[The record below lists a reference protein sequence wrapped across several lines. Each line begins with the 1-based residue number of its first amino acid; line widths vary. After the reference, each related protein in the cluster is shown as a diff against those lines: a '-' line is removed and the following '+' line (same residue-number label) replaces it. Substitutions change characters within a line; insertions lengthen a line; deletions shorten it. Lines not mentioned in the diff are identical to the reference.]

1 MKRILINATHNEE
14 IRVALCKDHHLYDFD
29 LENRTREQKKANIYK
44 GYITRIEPSLE
55 AVFVE
60 YGSARQ
66 GFLPLREISAEYL
79 SGNLRTDNIKDLIK
93 EGDSVIVQVEKEE
106 RGNKGAALSTYVSL
120 AGRYLVL
127 MPNKSKAGGISRQ
140 ISGKVREEMKQI
152 IASLSIPRG
161 MSVIVRTAGLGKGFD
176 DLQNDLNHLLQTWS
190 AIQEKNRTH
199 PSPCLVHQEAGVVT
213 RAVRDYLRDDIGE
226 VWIDSENAYNEAA
239 HFIASV
245 MPTQMGKL
253 RKYTDYEPLFGRFG
267 VERQIETAYQR
278 EVRLPSGGSI
288 VIDQTEAMVAIDI
301 NSAKSTKGSDVAET
315 AYHTNLE
322 AADEIAR
329 QLRLR
334 DMGGLIVIDF
344 IDMNDSRHQK
354 EVEKRLIEACR
365 YDRARVQFGEISK
378 FGLMEMSRQRLRPS
392 LEEATGYICPR
403 CHGNGMIRDLRSLA
417 LSIMRQIEQ
426 IALKERMGEI
436 QAEVPT
442 EIAAFL
448 LNEKRESLVYL
459 EQDSGTRIT
468 VLPHAHLESPNFSLH
483 FNPNGFAPSSYD
495 RIMDV
500 EERESGDR
508 GYDVN
513 WQTKTDEPAITTNRW
528 QKADNAGVKPQK
540 DTATNDKDGSAQKAP
555 AHQSQAVAWLSNLF
569 APKPQ
574 AHLAYT
580 LNNKDA
586 AAAIESIINHGGVSL
601 GSFGTLTLPKEE
613 HKEPKTDD
621 KIHDKDNDKHHDKAE
636 RSTRFERDDKHKKKT
651 KREHG
656 DNDNQIKADK
666 RESHDKDKNEKTDRR
681 KKEQDHPKREP
692 NSVRQ
697 SRGEMVRGETLTPAD
712 KASMANTDSHKLD
725 NPPHDKADK
734 RADKGV
740 DKSPNKPQTHESK
753 PVSKADKTNDKTA
766 KVDHNTRKSA
776 NPNEVVLHIS
786 PINRSE
792 MAGDVVHLSLD
803 NSKPTP
809 KHTRAEKAELA
820 DKPNKDSEVVD
831 LAVQAE
837 AQAEVV
843 TETISVDDSVTTP
856 VTTPANDTGVNQKE
870 QATST
875 QVGEVSANAC
885 DMTQQADMPTADVVS
900 AERLTTLAYKMNKAI
915 NDPRVVAVA
924 LREKLGLTKAQSAP
938 TTTRPTITGTAG
950 EFIQSV
956 LGDTLP
962 QAWRDDFVAHFLR
975 AVDAIHADKP
985 TETHSATDGE
995 QEFEQAFAKQFANYG
1010 YAPLSNE
1017 YLADFVEH
1025 TTAQRAWHI
1034 GQGKTKATP
1043 RPIAQRASNDP
1054 RGQYPSPDTSPVSN
1068 EMADESAL
1076 GTIADGTMTST
1087 TKTHKP
1093 EPVDSPDLPV
1103 GDMAEPSTHDTTKPS
1118 LLESASDT
1126 TDKVL
1131 ASDKSTLES
1140 LVQPLDDITDPTDE
1154 AKDDGKASDIKAQK
1168 MDDKADETTKTSPA
1182 SYKDMI
1188 ESVSGQLLQPMGILN
1203 LVTPKKPKP
1212 PKTKTPKPPK
1222 TPAKRTSKAAQK
1234 AEVIKRKSK
1243 ADDNAVLDKSPSDD
1257 NLAQ

>member
-79 SGNLRTDNIKDLIK
+79 NGNLRTDNIKDLIK

-392 LEEATGYICPR
+392 LEETTGYICPR

-697 SRGEMVRGETLTPAD
+697 SRGEMVRGETLMPTD
-712 KASMANTDSHKLD
+712 KANMANTDSHKLD
-725 NPPHDKADK
+725 NPSHDKADK

-803 NSKPTP
+803 NSKSTP
-809 KHTRAEKAELA
+809 ERTKAEPTKESTQDTKVAELTA
-820 DKPNKDSEVVD
+820 QTE
-831 LAVQAE
+831 VQAKTAVSTQIRTLSDDTAITVNDAKANQQE
-837 AQAEVV
+837 QAAQA
-843 TETISVDDSVTTP
+843 
-856 VTTPANDTGVNQKE
+856 DT
-870 QATST
+870 TST
-875 QVGEVSANAC
+875 NANNAAQKANAS
-885 DMTQQADMPTADVVS
+885 TADVIS
-900 AERLTTLAYKMNKAI
+900 TERLSTLAHKMNKAI

-924 LREKLGLTKAQSAP
+924 LREKFSPTKTQSAP

-985 TETHSATDGE
+985 TETHSVADGE
-995 QEFEQAFAKQFANYG
+995 QEFEQAFAKQFTNYG

-1017 YLADFVEH
+1017 YLADFAEH

-1043 RPIAQRASNDP
+1043 RPIGQRASNDP

-1087 TKTHKP
+1087 TKTHTS
-1093 EPVDSPDLPV
+1093 EAVDNFDQQS
-1103 GDMAEPSTHDTTKPS
+1103 K
-1118 LLESASDT
+1118 SDT

-1131 ASDKSTLES
+1131 ASDESTLES

-1154 AKDDGKASDIKAQK
+1154 AKASDIKAQK
-1168 MDDKADETTKTSPA
+1168 MDDKADETTKTNPT

-1203 LVTPKKPKP
+1203 LVTPKKPKKPKP
-1212 PKTKTPKPPK
+1212 PKTKTL
-1222 TPAKRTSKAAQK
+1222 AKRTSKAAQK

>member
-79 SGNLRTDNIKDLIK
+79 NGNLRTDNIKDLIK

-190 AIQEKNRTH
+190 AIQEKNHTH

-495 RIMDV
+495 RIVDV

-540 DTATNDKDGSAQKAP
+540 DTATNGKDGSAQKAP

-580 LNNKDA
+580 LNNRDA

-636 RSTRFERDDKHKKKT
+636 RPTRFERDDKHKKKT

-712 KASMANTDSHKLD
+712 KANMANTDSHKLD

-740 DKSPNKPQTHESK
+740 DKSQNKPQTHESK

-803 NSKPTP
+803 NSKSTP
-809 KHTRAEKAELA
+809 ERTKAEPTKESTQDTKVAELTA
-820 DKPNKDSEVVD
+820 QTE
-831 LAVQAE
+831 VQAKTAVSTQIRTLSDDTAITVNDAKANQQE
-837 AQAEVV
+837 QAAQA
-843 TETISVDDSVTTP
+843 DTTN
-856 VTTPANDTGVNQKE
+856 TNANNAAQK
-870 QATST
+870 
-875 QVGEVSANAC
+875 ANAS
-885 DMTQQADMPTADVVS
+885 TADVIS
-900 AERLTTLAYKMNKAI
+900 TERLSTLAYKMNKAI

-924 LREKLGLTKAQSAP
+924 LREKFSPIKTQSA
-938 TTTRPTITGTAG
+938 TTATGSTITGTAG

-956 LGDTLP
+956 LGNTLP
-962 QAWRDDFVAHFLR
+962 QAWRDDFVAYFLR

-985 TETHSATDGE
+985 TETHSVADGE

-1017 YLADFVEH
+1017 YLADFAEH

-1043 RPIAQRASNDP
+1043 RPIGQRASNDP

-1087 TKTHKP
+1087 TKTHSS
-1093 EPVDSPDLPV
+1093 EAVDNFDQQS
-1103 GDMAEPSTHDTTKPS
+1103 K
-1118 LLESASDT
+1118 SDT

-1131 ASDKSTLES
+1131 ASDESTLES

>member
-540 DTATNDKDGSAQKAP
+540 DTATDDKDGSAQKAP

-712 KASMANTDSHKLD
+712 KANMANTDSHKLD
-725 NPPHDKADK
+725 NPPHDKTDK

-792 MAGDVVHLSLD
+792 MAGDVVHLWLD
-803 NSKPTP
+803 NSKSTL
-809 KHTRAEKAELA
+809 KHTKAEPTKESTQDTKVAELTA
-820 DKPNKDSEVVD
+820 
-831 LAVQAE
+831 QTE
-837 AQAEVV
+837 AQAKTAVS
-843 TETISVDDSVTTP
+843 TQIRTLSDDTAITVNDAK
-856 VTTPANDTGVNQKE
+856 ANQQE
-870 QATST
+870 QADTTST
-875 QVGEVSANAC
+875 NANNAAQKANAS
-885 DMTQQADMPTADVVS
+885 TADVIS
-900 AERLTTLAYKMNKAI
+900 TERLSTLAHKMNKAI

-1017 YLADFVEH
+1017 YLADFAEH

-1034 GQGKTKATP
+1034 GQGKTETMP

-1054 RGQYPSPDTSPVSN
+1054 RGQHPDLGTSPIL
-1068 EMADESAL
+1068 DETASESVPSAI
-1076 GTIADGTMTST
+1076 TDETPTPATE
-1087 TKTHKP
+1087 THKP

-1103 GDMAEPSTHDTTKPS
+1103 GDMAEPSTHDTTEPS

-1126 TDKVL
+1126 MDKVL
-1131 ASDKSTLES
+1131 KSTESALES
-1140 LVQPLDDITDPTDE
+1140 LVQALDDIISPTDE
-1154 AKDDGKASDIKAQK
+1154 SKDDDKMSDAKAPKVAEK
-1168 MDDKADETTKTSPA
+1168 TDDKTNDETTKTSPA

-1203 LVTPKKPKP
+1203 LVTPKKPKKPKP
-1212 PKTKTPKPPK
+1212 PKTK

>member
-79 SGNLRTDNIKDLIK
+79 NGNLRTDNIKDLIK

-712 KASMANTDSHKLD
+712 KANMANTDSHKLD

-803 NSKPTP
+803 NSKSTP
-809 KHTRAEKAELA
+809 KHTKAEPTKESTQDTKVAELTA
-820 DKPNKDSEVVD
+820 
-831 LAVQAE
+831 QTE
-837 AQAEVV
+837 AQAKTAVS
-843 TETISVDDSVTTP
+843 TQIRTLSDDTAITVNDAK
-856 VTTPANDTGVNQKE
+856 ANQQE
-870 QATST
+870 QADTTST
-875 QVGEVSANAC
+875 NANNTAQKANAS
-885 DMTQQADMPTADVVS
+885 TADVIS
-900 AERLTTLAYKMNKAI
+900 TERLSTLAHKMNKAI

-1017 YLADFVEH
+1017 YLADFAEH

-1034 GQGKTKATP
+1034 GQGKTETMP

-1054 RGQYPSPDTSPVSN
+1054 RGQYPSPDTSPVSD

-1076 GTIADGTMTST
+1076 DTIADGTMTST
-1087 TKTHKP
+1087 TKTHTS
-1093 EPVDSPDLPV
+1093 EAVDNFDQQS
-1103 GDMAEPSTHDTTKPS
+1103 K
-1118 LLESASDT
+1118 SDT

-1131 ASDKSTLES
+1131 ASDESTLES

-1168 MDDKADETTKTSPA
+1168 MDDKADETTKTNPT

-1203 LVTPKKPKP
+1203 LVTPKKPKKPKP
-1212 PKTKTPKPPK
+1212 PKTK

-1257 NLAQ
+1257 NLTQ

>member
-79 SGNLRTDNIKDLIK
+79 NGNLRTDNIKDLIK

-495 RIMDV
+495 RIVDV

-540 DTATNDKDGSAQKAP
+540 DTATNGKDGSAQKAP

-580 LNNKDA
+580 LNNRDA

-636 RSTRFERDDKHKKKT
+636 RPTRFERDDKHKKKT

-712 KASMANTDSHKLD
+712 KANMANTDSHKLD

-740 DKSPNKPQTHESK
+740 DKSQNKPQTHESK

-803 NSKPTP
+803 NSKSTP
-809 KHTRAEKAELA
+809 ERTKAEPTKESTQDTKVAELTA
-820 DKPNKDSEVVD
+820 QTE
-831 LAVQAE
+831 VQAKTAVSTQIRTLSDDTAITVNDAKANQQE
-837 AQAEVV
+837 QAAQA
-843 TETISVDDSVTTP
+843 DTTN
-856 VTTPANDTGVNQKE
+856 TNANNAAQK
-870 QATST
+870 
-875 QVGEVSANAC
+875 ANAS
-885 DMTQQADMPTADVVS
+885 TADVIS
-900 AERLTTLAYKMNKAI
+900 TERLSTLAYKMNKAI

-924 LREKLGLTKAQSAP
+924 LREKFSPIKTQSA
-938 TTTRPTITGTAG
+938 TTATGSTITGTAG

-956 LGDTLP
+956 LGNTLP
-962 QAWRDDFVAHFLR
+962 QAWRDDFVAYFLR

-985 TETHSATDGE
+985 TETHSVADGE

-1017 YLADFVEH
+1017 YLADFAEH

-1043 RPIAQRASNDP
+1043 RPIGQRASNDP

-1087 TKTHKP
+1087 TKTHSS
-1093 EPVDSPDLPV
+1093 EAVDNFDQQS
-1103 GDMAEPSTHDTTKPS
+1103 K
-1118 LLESASDT
+1118 SDT

-1131 ASDKSTLES
+1131 ASDESTLES

>member
-79 SGNLRTDNIKDLIK
+79 NGNLRTDNIKDLIK

-540 DTATNDKDGSAQKAP
+540 DTATDDKDGSAQKAP

-613 HKEPKTDD
+613 HKEPKTND

-712 KASMANTDSHKLD
+712 KANMANTDSHKLD

-740 DKSPNKPQTHESK
+740 DKSQNKPQTHESK

-792 MAGDVVHLSLD
+792 MAGDVVHLWLD
-803 NSKPTP
+803 NSKSTP
-809 KHTRAEKAELA
+809 KHTRAEPTKESTQDTKVAELTA
-820 DKPNKDSEVVD
+820 QTE
-831 LAVQAE
+831 VQAKTAVSTQIRTLSDDTAITVNDAKANQQE
-837 AQAEVV
+837 QAAQA
-843 TETISVDDSVTTP
+843 DTTN
-856 VTTPANDTGVNQKE
+856 TNANNAAQK
-870 QATST
+870 
-875 QVGEVSANAC
+875 ANAS
-885 DMTQQADMPTADVVS
+885 TADVIS
-900 AERLTTLAYKMNKAI
+900 TERLSTLAHKMNKAI

-924 LREKLGLTKAQSAP
+924 LREKFSPIKTQSA
-938 TTTRPTITGTAG
+938 TTATGSTITGTAG

-962 QAWRDDFVAHFLR
+962 QAWRDDFVAYFLR
-975 AVDAIHADKP
+975 ATDAITDKAFIQ
-985 TETHSATDGE
+985 TDDATNDGR
-995 QEFEQAFAKQFANYG
+995 EFEQAFAKQFTNYG
-1010 YAPLSNE
+1010 YAPLSGE
-1017 YLADFVEH
+1017 YLADFAKH

-1043 RPIAQRASNDP
+1043 RPIGQRASNDP

-1068 EMADESAL
+1068 EIADESAL

-1087 TKTHKP
+1087 TKTHTS
-1093 EPVDSPDLPV
+1093 EAVDNFDQQS
-1103 GDMAEPSTHDTTKPS
+1103 K
-1118 LLESASDT
+1118 SDT

-1131 ASDKSTLES
+1131 VSDESTSES

-1168 MDDKADETTKTSPA
+1168 MDDKADETTKTNPT

>member
-79 SGNLRTDNIKDLIK
+79 NGNLRTDNIKDLIK

-190 AIQEKNRTH
+190 AIQEKNHTH

-712 KASMANTDSHKLD
+712 KANMANTDSHKLD

-803 NSKPTP
+803 NSKSTP
-809 KHTRAEKAELA
+809 ERTKAEPTKESTQDTKVAELTA
-820 DKPNKDSEVVD
+820 QTE
-831 LAVQAE
+831 VQAKTAVSTQIRTLSDDTAITVNDAKANQQE
-837 AQAEVV
+837 QAAQA
-843 TETISVDDSVTTP
+843 DTTN
-856 VTTPANDTGVNQKE
+856 TNANNAAQK
-870 QATST
+870 
-875 QVGEVSANAC
+875 ANAS
-885 DMTQQADMPTADVVS
+885 TADVIS
-900 AERLTTLAYKMNKAI
+900 TERLSTLAYKMNKAI

-924 LREKLGLTKAQSAP
+924 LREKFSPIKTQSA
-938 TTTRPTITGTAG
+938 TTATGSTITGTAG

-956 LGDTLP
+956 LGNTLP
-962 QAWRDDFVAHFLR
+962 QAWRDDFVAYFLR

-985 TETHSATDGE
+985 TETHSVADGE

-1017 YLADFVEH
+1017 YLADFAEH

-1087 TKTHKP
+1087 TKTHSSEAMDNFDQQSK
-1093 EPVDSPDLPV
+1093 
-1103 GDMAEPSTHDTTKPS
+1103 
-1118 LLESASDT
+1118 SDT

-1131 ASDKSTLES
+1131 ASDESTLES

-1234 AEVIKRKSK
+1234 AEVIKRKPK
-1243 ADDNAVLDKSPSDD
+1243 ADDNAVLDKLPSDD

>member
-79 SGNLRTDNIKDLIK
+79 NGNLRTDNIKDLIK

-190 AIQEKNRTH
+190 AIQEKNHTH

-495 RIMDV
+495 RIVDV

-540 DTATNDKDGSAQKAP
+540 DTATNGKDGSAQKAP

-636 RSTRFERDDKHKKKT
+636 RPTRFERDDKHKKKT

-712 KASMANTDSHKLD
+712 KANMANTDSHKLD

-740 DKSPNKPQTHESK
+740 DKSQNKPQTHESK

-803 NSKPTP
+803 NSKSTP
-809 KHTRAEKAELA
+809 ERTKAEPTKESTQDTKVAELTA
-820 DKPNKDSEVVD
+820 QTE
-831 LAVQAE
+831 VQAKTAVSTQIRTLSDDTAITVNDAKANQQE
-837 AQAEVV
+837 QAAQA
-843 TETISVDDSVTTP
+843 DTTN
-856 VTTPANDTGVNQKE
+856 TNANNAAQK
-870 QATST
+870 
-875 QVGEVSANAC
+875 ANAS
-885 DMTQQADMPTADVVS
+885 TADVIS
-900 AERLTTLAYKMNKAI
+900 TERLSTLAYKMNKAI

-924 LREKLGLTKAQSAP
+924 LREKFSPIKTQSA
-938 TTTRPTITGTAG
+938 TTATGSTITGTAG

-956 LGDTLP
+956 LGNTLP
-962 QAWRDDFVAHFLR
+962 QAWRDDFVAYFLR

-985 TETHSATDGE
+985 TETHSVADGE

-1017 YLADFVEH
+1017 YLADFAEH

-1043 RPIAQRASNDP
+1043 RPIGQRASNDP

-1087 TKTHKP
+1087 TKTHSS
-1093 EPVDSPDLPV
+1093 EAVDNFDQQS
-1103 GDMAEPSTHDTTKPS
+1103 K
-1118 LLESASDT
+1118 SDT

-1131 ASDKSTLES
+1131 ASDESTLES

>member
-79 SGNLRTDNIKDLIK
+79 NGNLRTDNIKDLIK

-199 PSPCLVHQEAGVVT
+199 PSPRLVHQEAGVVT

-580 LNNKDA
+580 LNNRDA

-636 RSTRFERDDKHKKKT
+636 RPTRFERDDKHKKKT

-712 KASMANTDSHKLD
+712 KANMANTDSHKLD

-740 DKSPNKPQTHESK
+740 DKSQNKPQTHESK

-766 KVDHNTRKSA
+766 KVDHNTRKST

-803 NSKPTP
+803 NSKSTP
-809 KHTRAEKAELA
+809 ERTKAEPTKESTQDTKVAELTA
-820 DKPNKDSEVVD
+820 QTE
-831 LAVQAE
+831 VQAKTAVSTQIRTLSDDTAITVNDAKANQQE
-837 AQAEVV
+837 QAAQA
-843 TETISVDDSVTTP
+843 DTTN
-856 VTTPANDTGVNQKE
+856 TNANNAAQK
-870 QATST
+870 
-875 QVGEVSANAC
+875 ANAS
-885 DMTQQADMPTADVVS
+885 TADVIS
-900 AERLTTLAYKMNKAI
+900 TERLSTLAYKMNKAI

-924 LREKLGLTKAQSAP
+924 LREKFSPIKTQSA
-938 TTTRPTITGTAG
+938 TTATGSTITGTAG

-956 LGDTLP
+956 LGNTLP
-962 QAWRDDFVAHFLR
+962 QAWRDDFVAYFLR

-985 TETHSATDGE
+985 TETHSVADGE

-1017 YLADFVEH
+1017 YLADFAEH

-1043 RPIAQRASNDP
+1043 RPIGQRASNDP

-1087 TKTHKP
+1087 TKTHSS
-1093 EPVDSPDLPV
+1093 EAVDNFDQQS
-1103 GDMAEPSTHDTTKPS
+1103 K
-1118 LLESASDT
+1118 SDT

-1131 ASDKSTLES
+1131 ASDESTLES

>member
-79 SGNLRTDNIKDLIK
+79 NGNLRTDNIKDLIK

-712 KASMANTDSHKLD
+712 KANMANTDSHKLD

-740 DKSPNKPQTHESK
+740 DKSPNKPQTYESK

-803 NSKPTP
+803 NSKSTP
-809 KHTRAEKAELA
+809 KHTKAEPTKESTQDTKVAELTA
-820 DKPNKDSEVVD
+820 QTE
-831 LAVQAE
+831 VQAKTAVSTQIRTLSDDTAITVNDAKANQQE
-837 AQAEVV
+837 QAAQA
-843 TETISVDDSVTTP
+843 DTTN
-856 VTTPANDTGVNQKE
+856 TNANNAAQK
-870 QATST
+870 
-875 QVGEVSANAC
+875 ANAS
-885 DMTQQADMPTADVVS
+885 TADVIS
-900 AERLTTLAYKMNKAI
+900 TERLSTLAHKMNKAI

-924 LREKLGLTKAQSAP
+924 LREKFSPIKTQSA
-938 TTTRPTITGTAG
+938 TTATGSTITGTAG

-962 QAWRDDFVAHFLR
+962 QAWRDDFVAYFLR
-975 AVDAIHADKP
+975 ATDAITDKAFIQ
-985 TETHSATDGE
+985 TDDATNDGR
-995 QEFEQAFAKQFANYG
+995 EFEQAFAKQFTNYG
-1010 YAPLSNE
+1010 YAPLSGE
-1017 YLADFVEH
+1017 YLADFAKH

-1043 RPIAQRASNDP
+1043 RPIGQRASNDP

-1087 TKTHKP
+1087 TKTHTS
-1093 EPVDSPDLPV
+1093 EAVDNFEQS
-1103 GDMAEPSTHDTTKPS
+1103 K
-1118 LLESASDT
+1118 SDT

-1131 ASDKSTLES
+1131 ASDESTLES

>member
-79 SGNLRTDNIKDLIK
+79 NGNLRTDNIKDLIK

-483 FNPNGFAPSSYD
+483 FNPNGFAPSSYE

-697 SRGEMVRGETLTPAD
+697 SRGEIVRGETLTPAD
-712 KASMANTDSHKLD
+712 KANMANTDSHKLD

-803 NSKPTP
+803 NSKSTP

-900 AERLTTLAYKMNKAI
+900 AERLTTLAQEMNKAI

-962 QAWRDDFVAHFLR
+962 QAWRDDFVAYFLR
-975 AVDAIHADKP
+975 ATDAITDKAFIQ
-985 TETHSATDGE
+985 TDDATNDGR
-995 QEFEQAFAKQFANYG
+995 EFEQAFAKQFTNYG
-1010 YAPLSNE
+1010 YAPLSGE
-1017 YLADFVEH
+1017 YLADFAKH

-1034 GQGKTKATP
+1034 GQGKTETMP

-1054 RGQYPSPDTSPVSN
+1054 RGQYPNPDTRPVSN

-1087 TKTHKP
+1087 TKTHSS
-1093 EPVDSPDLPV
+1093 EAVDNFDQQS
-1103 GDMAEPSTHDTTKPS
+1103 K
-1118 LLESASDT
+1118 SDT

-1131 ASDKSTLES
+1131 ASDESTLES

-1243 ADDNAVLDKSPSDD
+1243 ADDNAVLDKLPSDD

>member
-66 GFLPLREISAEYL
+66 GFLPLREISPEYL
-79 SGNLRTDNIKDLIK
+79 NGNLRTDNIKDLIK

-712 KASMANTDSHKLD
+712 KANMANTDSHKLD

-803 NSKPTP
+803 NSKSTP
-809 KHTRAEKAELA
+809 KHTKAEPTKESTQDTKVAELTA
-820 DKPNKDSEVVD
+820 QTE
-831 LAVQAE
+831 VQAKTAVSTQIRTLSDDTAITVNDAKANQQE
-837 AQAEVV
+837 QAAQA
-843 TETISVDDSVTTP
+843 DTTN
-856 VTTPANDTGVNQKE
+856 TNANNAAQK
-870 QATST
+870 
-875 QVGEVSANAC
+875 ANAS
-885 DMTQQADMPTADVVS
+885 TADVIS
-900 AERLTTLAYKMNKAI
+900 TERLSTLAHKMNKAI

-924 LREKLGLTKAQSAP
+924 LREKFSPIKTQSA
-938 TTTRPTITGTAG
+938 TTATGSTITGTAG

-962 QAWRDDFVAHFLR
+962 QAWRDDFVAYFLR
-975 AVDAIHADKP
+975 ATDAITDKAFIQ
-985 TETHSATDGE
+985 TDDATNDGR
-995 QEFEQAFAKQFANYG
+995 EFEQAFAKQFTNYG
-1010 YAPLSNE
+1010 YAPLSGE
-1017 YLADFVEH
+1017 YLADFAKH

-1034 GQGKTKATP
+1034 GQGKTETMP

-1054 RGQYPSPDTSPVSN
+1054 RGQYPNPDTSPVSN

-1087 TKTHKP
+1087 TKTHTS
-1093 EPVDSPDLPV
+1093 EAVDNFDQQS
-1103 GDMAEPSTHDTTKPS
+1103 K
-1118 LLESASDT
+1118 SDT

-1131 ASDKSTLES
+1131 ASDESTLES

-1154 AKDDGKASDIKAQK
+1154 AKDDGKVSDIKAQK
-1168 MDDKADETTKTSPA
+1168 MDDKADETTKTSPT

-1234 AEVIKRKSK
+1234 AEVIKRKPK

>member
-79 SGNLRTDNIKDLIK
+79 NGNLRTDNIKDLIK

-712 KASMANTDSHKLD
+712 KANMANTDSHKLD

-803 NSKPTP
+803 NSKSTP
-809 KHTRAEKAELA
+809 ERTKAEPTKESTQDTKVAELTA
-820 DKPNKDSEVVD
+820 QTE
-831 LAVQAE
+831 VQAKTAVSTQIRTLSDDTAITVNDAKANQQE
-837 AQAEVV
+837 QAAQA
-843 TETISVDDSVTTP
+843 DTTN
-856 VTTPANDTGVNQKE
+856 TNANNAAQK
-870 QATST
+870 
-875 QVGEVSANAC
+875 ANAS
-885 DMTQQADMPTADVVS
+885 TADVIS
-900 AERLTTLAYKMNKAI
+900 TERLSTLAYKMNKAI

-924 LREKLGLTKAQSAP
+924 LREKFSPIKTQSA
-938 TTTRPTITGTAG
+938 TTATGSTITGTAG

-956 LGDTLP
+956 LGNTLP
-962 QAWRDDFVAHFLR
+962 QAWRDDFVAYFLR

-985 TETHSATDGE
+985 TETHSVADGE

-1017 YLADFVEH
+1017 YLADFAEH

-1043 RPIAQRASNDP
+1043 RPIGQRASNDP

-1087 TKTHKP
+1087 TKTHSS
-1093 EPVDSPDLPV
+1093 EAV
-1103 GDMAEPSTHDTTKPS
+1103 GNFDQQSK
-1118 LLESASDT
+1118 SDT

-1131 ASDKSTLES
+1131 ASDESTLES

-1234 AEVIKRKSK
+1234 AEVIKRKPK

>member
-79 SGNLRTDNIKDLIK
+79 NGNLRTDNIKDLIK

-190 AIQEKNRTH
+190 AIQEKNHTH

-712 KASMANTDSHKLD
+712 KANMANTDSHKLD

-803 NSKPTP
+803 NSKSTP
-809 KHTRAEKAELA
+809 ERTKAEPTKESTQDTKVAELTA
-820 DKPNKDSEVVD
+820 QTE
-831 LAVQAE
+831 VQAKTAVSTQIRTLSDDTAITVNDAKANQQE
-837 AQAEVV
+837 QAAQA
-843 TETISVDDSVTTP
+843 DTTN
-856 VTTPANDTGVNQKE
+856 TNANNAAQK
-870 QATST
+870 
-875 QVGEVSANAC
+875 ANAS
-885 DMTQQADMPTADVVS
+885 TADVIS
-900 AERLTTLAYKMNKAI
+900 TERLSTLAYKMNKAI

-924 LREKLGLTKAQSAP
+924 LREKFSPIKTQSA
-938 TTTRPTITGTAG
+938 TTATGSTITGTAG

-956 LGDTLP
+956 LGNTLP
-962 QAWRDDFVAHFLR
+962 QAWRDDFVAYFLR

-985 TETHSATDGE
+985 TETHSVADGE

-1017 YLADFVEH
+1017 YLADFAEH

-1054 RGQYPSPDTSPVSN
+1054 LGQYPSPDTSPVSN

-1087 TKTHKP
+1087 TKTHSSEAMDNFDQQSK
-1093 EPVDSPDLPV
+1093 
-1103 GDMAEPSTHDTTKPS
+1103 
-1118 LLESASDT
+1118 SDT

-1131 ASDKSTLES
+1131 ASDESTLES

-1234 AEVIKRKSK
+1234 AEVIKRKPK

>member
-79 SGNLRTDNIKDLIK
+79 NGNLRTDNIKDLIK

-712 KASMANTDSHKLD
+712 KANMANTDSHKLD

-740 DKSPNKPQTHESK
+740 DKSQNKPQTHESK

-792 MAGDVVHLSLD
+792 MAGDVVHLWLD

-809 KHTRAEKAELA
+809 KQTKAEPTKESTQDTKVAELTA
-820 DKPNKDSEVVD
+820 QTE
-831 LAVQAE
+831 VQAKTAVSTQIRTLSDDTAITVNDAKANQQE
-837 AQAEVV
+837 QAAQA
-843 TETISVDDSVTTP
+843 DTTN
-856 VTTPANDTGVNQKE
+856 TNANNTAQK
-870 QATST
+870 
-875 QVGEVSANAC
+875 ANAS
-885 DMTQQADMPTADVVS
+885 TADVIS
-900 AERLTTLAYKMNKAI
+900 TERLSTLAYKMNKAI

-924 LREKLGLTKAQSAP
+924 LRERFGSTKTQSA
-938 TTTRPTITGTAG
+938 TTATGSTITGTAG

-956 LGDTLP
+956 LGNTLP
-962 QAWRDDFVAHFLR
+962 QAWRDDFVAYFLR
-975 AVDAIHADKP
+975 ATDAITDKAFIQ
-985 TETHSATDGE
+985 TDDATNDGR
-995 QEFEQAFAKQFANYG
+995 EFEQAFAKQFTNYG
-1010 YAPLSNE
+1010 YAPLSGE
-1017 YLADFVEH
+1017 YLADFAKH

-1087 TKTHKP
+1087 TKTHSS
-1093 EPVDSPDLPV
+1093 EAVDNFDQQS
-1103 GDMAEPSTHDTTKPS
+1103 K
-1118 LLESASDT
+1118 SDT

-1131 ASDKSTLES
+1131 ASDESTLES

-1168 MDDKADETTKTSPA
+1168 MDDKADETTKTNPT

-1212 PKTKTPKPPK
+1212 SKTKTPKPPK

-1243 ADDNAVLDKSPSDD
+1243 ADDHAVLDKSPSDD

>member
-79 SGNLRTDNIKDLIK
+79 NGNLRTDNIKDLIK

-190 AIQEKNRTH
+190 AIQEKNHTH

-712 KASMANTDSHKLD
+712 KANMANTDSHKLD

-803 NSKPTP
+803 NSKSTP
-809 KHTRAEKAELA
+809 ERTKAEPTKESTQDTKVAELTA
-820 DKPNKDSEVVD
+820 QTE
-831 LAVQAE
+831 VQAKTAVSTQIRTLSDDTAITVNDAKANQQE
-837 AQAEVV
+837 QAAQA
-843 TETISVDDSVTTP
+843 DTTN
-856 VTTPANDTGVNQKE
+856 TNANNAAQK
-870 QATST
+870 
-875 QVGEVSANAC
+875 ANAS
-885 DMTQQADMPTADVVS
+885 TADVIS
-900 AERLTTLAYKMNKAI
+900 TERLSTLAYKMNKAI

-924 LREKLGLTKAQSAP
+924 LREKFSPIKTQSA
-938 TTTRPTITGTAG
+938 TTATGSTITGTAG

-956 LGDTLP
+956 LGNTLP
-962 QAWRDDFVAHFLR
+962 QAWRDDFVAYFLR

-985 TETHSATDGE
+985 TETHSVADGE

-1017 YLADFVEH
+1017 YLADFAEH

-1043 RPIAQRASNDP
+1043 RPIGQRASNDP

-1087 TKTHKP
+1087 TKTHSSEAMDNFDQQSK
-1093 EPVDSPDLPV
+1093 
-1103 GDMAEPSTHDTTKPS
+1103 
-1118 LLESASDT
+1118 SDT

-1131 ASDKSTLES
+1131 ASDESTLES

-1234 AEVIKRKSK
+1234 AEVIKRKPK

>member
-66 GFLPLREISAEYL
+66 GFLPLREISPEYL
-79 SGNLRTDNIKDLIK
+79 NGNLRTDNIKDLIK

-127 MPNKSKAGGISRQ
+127 MPNNSKAGGISRQ

-712 KASMANTDSHKLD
+712 KANMANTDSHKLD

-803 NSKPTP
+803 NSKSTP
-809 KHTRAEKAELA
+809 KHTKAEPTKESTQDTKVAELTA
-820 DKPNKDSEVVD
+820 QTE
-831 LAVQAE
+831 VQAKTAVSTQIRTLSDDTAITVNDAKANQQE
-837 AQAEVV
+837 QAAQA
-843 TETISVDDSVTTP
+843 DTTN
-856 VTTPANDTGVNQKE
+856 TNANNAAQK
-870 QATST
+870 
-875 QVGEVSANAC
+875 ANAS
-885 DMTQQADMPTADVVS
+885 TADVIS
-900 AERLTTLAYKMNKAI
+900 TERLSTLAHKMNKAI

-924 LREKLGLTKAQSAP
+924 LREKFSPIKTQSA
-938 TTTRPTITGTAG
+938 TTATGSTITGTAG

-962 QAWRDDFVAHFLR
+962 QAWRDDFVAYFLR
-975 AVDAIHADKP
+975 ATDAITDKAFIQ
-985 TETHSATDGE
+985 TDDATNDGR
-995 QEFEQAFAKQFANYG
+995 EFEQAFAKQFTNYG
-1010 YAPLSNE
+1010 YAPLSGE
-1017 YLADFVEH
+1017 YLADFAKH

-1043 RPIAQRASNDP
+1043 RPIGQRASNDP

-1068 EMADESAL
+1068 EIADESAL

-1087 TKTHKP
+1087 TKTHTS
-1093 EPVDSPDLPV
+1093 EAVDNFDQQS
-1103 GDMAEPSTHDTTKPS
+1103 K
-1118 LLESASDT
+1118 SDT

-1131 ASDKSTLES
+1131 VSDESTSES

-1168 MDDKADETTKTSPA
+1168 MDDKADETTKTNPT

>member
-79 SGNLRTDNIKDLIK
+79 NGNLRTDNIKDLIK

-513 WQTKTDEPAITTNRW
+513 WQTKTDEPTITTNRW

-666 RESHDKDKNEKTDRR
+666 RESHDKDKNEKTERR

-712 KASMANTDSHKLD
+712 KANMANTDSHKLD

-803 NSKPTP
+803 NSKSTP
-809 KHTRAEKAELA
+809 KHTKAEPTKESTQDTKVAELTA
-820 DKPNKDSEVVD
+820 
-831 LAVQAE
+831 QTE
-837 AQAEVV
+837 AQAKTAVS
-843 TETISVDDSVTTP
+843 TQIRTLSDDIAITVNDAK
-856 VTTPANDTGVNQKE
+856 ANQQE
-870 QATST
+870 QADTTST
-875 QVGEVSANAC
+875 NANNAAQKANAS
-885 DMTQQADMPTADVVS
+885 TADVIS
-900 AERLTTLAYKMNKAI
+900 TERLSTLAHKMNKAI

-924 LREKLGLTKAQSAP
+924 LREKFSPIKTQSA
-938 TTTRPTITGTAG
+938 TTATGSTITGTAG
-950 EFIQSV
+950 EFIQGV

-962 QAWRDDFVAHFLR
+962 QAWRDDFVTHFLR

-985 TETHSATDGE
+985 TKTHSATDGE
-995 QEFEQAFAKQFANYG
+995 QEFEQAFAKQFTNYG
-1010 YAPLSNE
+1010 YAPLSGE
-1017 YLADFVEH
+1017 YLADFAKH

-1034 GQGKTKATP
+1034 GQGKTETMP

-1076 GTIADGTMTST
+1076 DTIADGTMTST
-1087 TKTHKP
+1087 TKTHTS
-1093 EPVDSPDLPV
+1093 EAVDNFDQQS
-1103 GDMAEPSTHDTTKPS
+1103 K
-1118 LLESASDT
+1118 SDT

-1131 ASDKSTLES
+1131 ASDESTLES

-1154 AKDDGKASDIKAQK
+1154 AKDDGKASSDIKAQK

-1234 AEVIKRKSK
+1234 AEVIKRKPK

>member
-79 SGNLRTDNIKDLIK
+79 NGNLRTDNIKDLIK

-199 PSPCLVHQEAGVVT
+199 PGPCLVHQEAGVVT

-378 FGLMEMSRQRLRPS
+378 FGLMQMSRQRLRPS

-540 DTATNDKDGSAQKAP
+540 DTATDDKDGSAQKAP

-712 KASMANTDSHKLD
+712 KANMANTDSHKLD

-803 NSKPTP
+803 NSKSTP
-809 KHTRAEKAELA
+809 KHTKAEPTKESTQDTKVAELTA
-820 DKPNKDSEVVD
+820 QTE
-831 LAVQAE
+831 AE
-837 AQAEVV
+837 AKTAVNTQIR
-843 TETISVDDSVTTP
+843 TPIDDTAITVNDAK
-856 VTTPANDTGVNQKE
+856 ANQQE
-870 QATST
+870 QAAQADTTST
-875 QVGEVSANAC
+875 NANNAAQKANAS
-885 DMTQQADMPTADVVS
+885 TADVVS
-900 AERLTTLAYKMNKAI
+900 AERLSTLAHKMNKAI

-962 QAWRDDFVAHFLR
+962 QAWRDDFVAYFLR
-975 AVDAIHADKP
+975 ATDAITDKAFIQ
-985 TETHSATDGE
+985 TDDATNDGR
-995 QEFEQAFAKQFANYG
+995 EFEQAFAKQFTNYG
-1010 YAPLSNE
+1010 YAPLSGE
-1017 YLADFVEH
+1017 YLADFAKH

-1034 GQGKTKATP
+1034 GQGKTETMP

-1087 TKTHKP
+1087 TKTHTS
-1093 EPVDSPDLPV
+1093 EAVDNFDQQS
-1103 GDMAEPSTHDTTKPS
+1103 K
-1118 LLESASDT
+1118 SDT

-1131 ASDKSTLES
+1131 ASDESTLES

-1168 MDDKADETTKTSPA
+1168 MDDKTDETTKTNPT

-1203 LVTPKKPKP
+1203 LITPKKPKP

-1234 AEVIKRKSK
+1234 AEVIKRKPK

>member
-79 SGNLRTDNIKDLIK
+79 NGNLRTDNIKDLIK

-712 KASMANTDSHKLD
+712 KANMANTDSHKLD

-803 NSKPTP
+803 NSKSTP
-809 KHTRAEKAELA
+809 ERTKAEPTKESTQDTKVAELTA
-820 DKPNKDSEVVD
+820 QTE
-831 LAVQAE
+831 VQAKTAVSTQIRTLSDDTAITVNDAKANQQE
-837 AQAEVV
+837 QAAQA
-843 TETISVDDSVTTP
+843 DTTN
-856 VTTPANDTGVNQKE
+856 TNANNAAQK
-870 QATST
+870 
-875 QVGEVSANAC
+875 ANAS
-885 DMTQQADMPTADVVS
+885 TADVIS
-900 AERLTTLAYKMNKAI
+900 TERLSTLAYKMNKAI

-924 LREKLGLTKAQSAP
+924 LREKFSPIKTQSA
-938 TTTRPTITGTAG
+938 TTATGSTITGTAG

-956 LGDTLP
+956 LGNTLP
-962 QAWRDDFVAHFLR
+962 QAWRDDFVAYFLR

-985 TETHSATDGE
+985 TETHSVADGE

-1017 YLADFVEH
+1017 YLADFAEH

-1043 RPIAQRASNDP
+1043 RPIGQRASNDP

-1087 TKTHKP
+1087 TKTHSSEAMDNFDQQSK
-1093 EPVDSPDLPV
+1093 
-1103 GDMAEPSTHDTTKPS
+1103 
-1118 LLESASDT
+1118 SDT

-1131 ASDKSTLES
+1131 ASDESTLES

-1234 AEVIKRKSK
+1234 AEVIKRKPK

>member
-79 SGNLRTDNIKDLIK
+79 NGNLRTDNIKDLIK

-354 EVEKRLIEACR
+354 EIEKRLIEACR

-540 DTATNDKDGSAQKAP
+540 DTATDDKDGSAQKAP

-712 KASMANTDSHKLD
+712 KANMANTDSHKLD

-803 NSKPTP
+803 NSKSTP
-809 KHTRAEKAELA
+809 KHTKAEPTKESTQDTKVAELTA
-820 DKPNKDSEVVD
+820 
-831 LAVQAE
+831 QTE
-837 AQAEVV
+837 AQAKTAVS
-843 TETISVDDSVTTP
+843 TQIRTLSDDTAITVNDAK
-856 VTTPANDTGVNQKE
+856 ANQQE
-870 QATST
+870 QADTTST
-875 QVGEVSANAC
+875 NANNTAQKANAS
-885 DMTQQADMPTADVVS
+885 TADVIS
-900 AERLTTLAYKMNKAI
+900 TERLSTLAHKMNKAI

-924 LREKLGLTKAQSAP
+924 LREKFSPTKTQSA
-938 TTTRPTITGTAG
+938 TTATGSTITGTAS

-956 LGDTLP
+956 LGNTLP
-962 QAWRDDFVAHFLR
+962 QAWRDDFVAYFLR
-975 AVDAIHADKP
+975 ATDAITDKAFIQ
-985 TETHSATDGE
+985 TDDATNDGR
-995 QEFEQAFAKQFANYG
+995 EFEQAFAKQFTNYG
-1010 YAPLSNE
+1010 YAPLSGE
-1017 YLADFVEH
+1017 YLADFAKH

-1043 RPIAQRASNDP
+1043 HPIGQRASNDP

-1087 TKTHKP
+1087 TKTHSS
-1093 EPVDSPDLPV
+1093 EAVDNFDQQSK
-1103 GDMAEPSTHDTTKPS
+1103 SN
-1118 LLESASDT
+1118 T

-1131 ASDKSTLES
+1131 ASDESTLES

-1168 MDDKADETTKTSPA
+1168 MDDKADETTKTNPT

>member
-79 SGNLRTDNIKDLIK
+79 NGNLRTDNIKDLIK

-190 AIQEKNRTH
+190 AIQEKNHTH

-712 KASMANTDSHKLD
+712 KANMANTDSHKLD

-803 NSKPTP
+803 NSKSTP
-809 KHTRAEKAELA
+809 ERTKAEPTKESTQDTKVAELTA
-820 DKPNKDSEVVD
+820 QTE
-831 LAVQAE
+831 VQAKTAVSTQIRTLSDDTAITVNDAKANQQE
-837 AQAEVV
+837 QAAQA
-843 TETISVDDSVTTP
+843 DTTN
-856 VTTPANDTGVNQKE
+856 TNANNAAQK
-870 QATST
+870 
-875 QVGEVSANAC
+875 ANAS
-885 DMTQQADMPTADVVS
+885 TADVIS
-900 AERLTTLAYKMNKAI
+900 TERLSTLAYKMNKAI

-924 LREKLGLTKAQSAP
+924 LREKFSPIKTQSA
-938 TTTRPTITGTAG
+938 TTATGSTITGTAG

-956 LGDTLP
+956 LGNTLP
-962 QAWRDDFVAHFLR
+962 QAWRDDFVAYFLR

-985 TETHSATDGE
+985 TETHSVADGE

-1017 YLADFVEH
+1017 YLADFAEH

-1087 TKTHKP
+1087 TKTHSSEAMDNFDQQSK
-1093 EPVDSPDLPV
+1093 
-1103 GDMAEPSTHDTTKPS
+1103 
-1118 LLESASDT
+1118 SDT

-1131 ASDKSTLES
+1131 ASDESTLES

-1234 AEVIKRKSK
+1234 AEVIKRKPK